1 MPYDKKIGSQVEG
14 TDYASQGLSVL
25 MSRIKDQLNEDI
37 EEVMEEN
44 FPEQS
49 ILSLLVVLR
58 LIGERFPI
66 EISNNFSPNDLDK
79 TKTAFEEWY
88 EMAEKKIPKKHREGL
103 LKTAEEEFK
112 LFEET
117 IFS

>member
-1 MPYDKKIGSQVEG
+1 
-14 TDYASQGLSVL
+14 
-25 MSRIKDQLNEDI
+25 
-37 EEVMEEN
+37 MEAN
-44 FPEQS
+44 YPEQS
-49 ILSLLVVLR
+49 LLALLVVLR
-58 LIGERFPI
+58 LLGERFPI
-66 EISNNFSPNDLDK
+66 QISNKFSPNDLQK
-79 TKTAFEEWY
+79 AKAAFYEWY